1 MKILLKLSFFF
12 FFCLSFANAQV
23 NPIEVKHHKSL
34 TFSWKKNTLAKGYRV
49 KKSDSAQW
57 IDIGLN
63 TQYTVNANNN
73 ATLDIQPYNE
83 LGKAIDESAI
93 SYKVQTCNF
102 KVDTT
107 ATFPPSCNGLAD
119 GSAFFTYTGV
129 VTGGGLLTY
138 MLDNLTPQIGN
149 PAFIQVVSGGV
160 HTLIAISP
168 DGCKDSIVFTLSQP
182 NPIIINTAVTPIT
195 CNGNSDG
202 KIVASATGGKAPFSF
217 IWNTLPPTFSSTI
230 MNLSANSYTVT
241 VTDSKGCTNTKV
253 ETITQPTVIQ
263 VTAQI
268 DSVACGNNS
277 SGAITLTTIGGKTP
291 YTASWTG
298 PTGFTSTALNI
309 TNLAQGNYLVTVTDA
324 NGCTSTSNYTIGSKS
339 APKITFNVTNVDC
352 YGASTGAISTTVSGG
367 ATPYVFQ
374 WTGSNSTTGNVT
386 NAIAGLYKLTVTDNK
401 NCSITDTVR
410 IKENS
415 KINIVLTPV
424 SPSCNGV
431 KDGSISTTITGGLPI
446 YTYQWSNSA
455 STNPNLT
462 NLNGGTYTLTVTDS
476 KGCKNTNSTTITTP
490 TAQTLTFTAVNPLCS
505 NTKDGSLTANLAF
518 ANGAVTYTWNT
529 SFVGATLTNIGSG
542 TYSVVAQD
550 TKGCKTNGSKI
561 LIAPSAIVL
570 DSVIV
575 TNPKCFGDKNGTIKA
590 YPFGGVGNF
599 TYKWN
604 DANAQ
609 FQNPATAL
617 ASGSYT
623 VTITDANA
631 CSTTATKTINQPA
644 QISIVLQ
651 GTDIKCF
658 GGNDGVIVANVLNAK
673 NPIQYLWDDPKAQT
687 KKIADLLNTGT
698 YKLQITDA
706 NACNAT
712 QVVKINQPTKPV
724 SAILTQTYKSCAGAN
739 QNIAIVEADGGTS
752 GYTYKWSN
760 GSTNKN
766 VSQLS
771 SIKYTVT
778 ITDAN
783 LCKLVDTIKITELD
797 SIKANIIASKPNCF
811 GKKDGKLA
819 INLVSGGSSNGIL
832 SNYNI
837 NWNTVPAQ
845 IGSTATDLLGGKT
858 YTVTIADG
866 QGCSATF
873 ATNLAQAA
881 KVKATLTTVSPKCF
895 GGTDATVEIVAKFE
909 NPIATY
915 QWSANANGQ
924 TTSKI
929 TNVSA
934 GNFSIQVTDNKGC
947 IYDTIVNV
955 SQPERLSFINFV
967 KKDPT
972 CFGNN
977 NGSLALSAIGGVG
990 NYTYKWSNGSTTN
1003 KIINLGDDKYKLT
1016 ISDANKCVMVDS
1028 FNIKEPNPIS
1038 AAIEASDVTCYGDK
1052 NGQIVV
1058 APNGGTLPYQ
1068 YSIDGINF
1076 NGINNLIGL
1085 KSGSYIVYVKDVN
1098 SCFSTFSAKVGG
1110 PGKFSIYINKDT
1122 IVQAGKAVNLSL
1134 SAQNGVG
1141 KIKYKWSGSAG
1152 LPCDTCVIQNFVPA
1166 TSSSFK
1172 VIAIDQNG
1180 CKAEDDVSIILRKS
1194 NNVYVPT
1201 GFTPNED
1208 AINSKLIVH
1217 GKEDILIKNFR
1228 IFDRWGE
1235 QLFESNNFKV
1245 ADAMT
1250 NGWDGQFRGQVMS
1263 AGIYVWYVEVSYPD
1277 GTLEMVKGNTTLIR

>member
-1 MKILLKLSFFF
+1 MKILLKLTFFF
-12 FFCLSFANAQV
+12 FICLSSANAQT
-23 NPIEVKHHKSL
+23 NPIEAKQNKSL
-34 TFSWKKNTLAKGYRV
+34 TFAWKKNALAKGYKV

-57 IDIGLN
+57 VDVGLA
-63 TQYTVNANNN
+63 TQYSIMAGNS
-73 ATLDIQPYNE
+73 ATLDIQPYND
-83 LGKAIDESAI
+83 LGEVIYESSI
-93 SYKVQTCNF
+93 NYKVQTCNF

-107 ATFPPSCNGLAD
+107 ATFPPSCNGLSD

-138 MLDNLTPQIGN
+138 VLDNLTPQIGN
-149 PAFIQVVSGGV
+149 PAFIQIVSGGP
-160 HTLIAISP
+160 HKLIAISP

-182 NPIIINTAVTPIT
+182 NPILINNVVTPIT
-195 CNGNSDG
+195 CNGSSDG
-202 KIVASATGGKAPFSF
+202 KIVSSALGGKSPFSYA
-217 IWNTLPPTFSSTI
+217 WNTLPPTFSNTI
-230 MNLSANSYTVT
+230 TNLSANNYTVT
-241 VTDSKGCTNTKV
+241 VTDSKGCSSTKTEMISQPSSV
-253 ETITQPTVIQ
+253 LITPK
-263 VTAQI
+263 I
-268 DSVACGNNS
+268 DSVACGNNN
-277 SGAITLTTIGGKTP
+277 SGAITLTITGGKSP
-291 YTASWTG
+291 YTASWIG
-298 PTGFTSTALNI
+298 PTAFSSTLLNI

-324 NGCTSTSNYTIGSKS
+324 NACTLTANYTVGSKS
-339 APKITFNVTNVDC
+339 APKIIFNVSNVDC
-352 YGASTGAISTTVSGG
+352 FGASTGAISTTVSGG
-367 ATPYVFQ
+367 ATPYVYQ
-374 WTGSNSTTGNVT
+374 WFGSNSTTGNVT
-386 NAIAGLYKLTVTDNK
+386 NAIAGLYILTVTDNK

-424 SPSCNGV
+424 SPTCNGV
-431 KDGSISTTITGGLPI
+431 KDGSISTVTTGGLPN

-462 NLNGGTYTLTVTDS
+462 NLNGGTYTLTVTDA

-505 NTKDGSLTANLAF
+505 NSKDGTLQANLAF

-529 SFVGATLTNIGSG
+529 SFVGATLSNVGSG

-570 DSVIV
+570 DSVVV

-599 TYKWN
+599 NYKWN

-609 FQNPATAL
+609 FKNPATAL

-631 CSTTATKTINQPA
+631 CSTTATKSVNQPS

-651 GTDIKCF
+651 GSDVKCF
-658 GGNDGVIVANVLNAK
+658 GGNDGSIVANVLNVK
-673 NPIQYLWDDPKAQT
+673 NPIQYLWNDPKAQT
-687 KKIADLLNTGT
+687 KKIADLLNAGT

-706 NACNAT
+706 NACTAT
-712 QVVKINQPTKPV
+712 QTAKINQPAKPV
-724 SAILTQTYKSCAGAN
+724 SATLTQTYKSCAGAN

-771 SIKYTVT
+771 NIKYVVT

-783 LCKLVDTIKITELD
+783 LCKLIDTIKITELD

-881 KVKATLTTVSPKCF
+881 KVKATLNATSPKCF
-895 GGTDATVEIVAKFE
+895 GGNDATIEILAKFE
-909 NPIATY
+909 NPISTY

-924 TTSKI
+924 STSKI
-929 TNVSA
+929 TNVEA
-934 GNFSIQVTDNKGC
+934 GNYSVQVADNKGC
-947 IYDTIVNV
+947 IYDTIINV
-955 SQPERLSFINFV
+955 SQPEKLAFINFI

-972 CFGNN
+972 CFGNT

-1003 KIINLGDDKYKLT
+1003 KIINLGNDIYKLT

-1028 FNIKEPNPIS
+1028 FKIKEPNPIS
-1038 AAIEASDVTCYGDK
+1038 AAIESSDVTCFGDR
-1052 NGQIVV
+1052 NGQIMI
-1058 APNGGTLPYQ
+1058 AANGGTTPYA
-1068 YSIDGINF
+1068 YSTDGINF
-1076 NGINNLIGL
+1076 NGINNMIGL
-1085 KSGSYIVYVKDVN
+1085 KAGAYIVYVKDVN
-1098 SCFSTFSAKVGG
+1098 TCFSTFSAKVGG
-1110 PGKFSIYINKDT
+1110 PGKFSIVINKDT
-1122 IVQAGKAVNLSL
+1122 IVQAGEAINLSL
-1134 SAQNGVG
+1134 SAQNGIG
-1141 KIKYKWSGSAG
+1141 KIRYKWSGSAG
-1152 LPCDTCVIQNFVPA
+1152 LPCDSCIVQNFIPL

-1172 VIAIDQNG
+1172 VIAFDQNG
-1180 CKAEDDVSIILRKS
+1180 CRAEDDVSIILKKS

-1201 GFTPNED
+1201 GFTPNDD
-1208 AINSKLIVH
+1208 AVNSKLIVH

-1228 IFDRWGE
+1228 IYDRWGE
-1235 QLFESNNFKV
+1235 QIFESYNFKV
-1245 ADAMT
+1245 ADAFA
-1250 NGWDGQFRGQVMS
+1250 NGWDGQFRSQAMS
-1263 AGIYVWYVEVSYPD
+1263 AGIYVWYIEILYPD
-1277 GTLEMVKGNTTLIR
+1277 GTKEMKKGNTTLIR